1 MYHIWKI
8 SKIISS
14 ETRENKQAEMKPKVA
29 KRITTSQP
37 HPTTLPPPPTPTP
50 FHDLSANKLSRPKLV
65 RKRPQLVQSWVVFEQ
80 TTIFNGLLNTGTKLL
95 YTAEDTCLLRLW

>member
-14 ETRENKQAEMKPKVA
+14 ETRGNLTGRNETQSSETHHNISTP
-29 KRITTSQP
+29 P
-37 HPTTLPPPPTPTP
+37 DYPPPTPTP
-50 FHDLSANKLSRPKLV
+50 FYHLSANKLSRPKLV

-95 YTAEDTCLLRLW
+95 YTAEDTCL

>member
-14 ETRENKQAEMKPKVA
+14 ETRGNLTGRNETQSSEAHHN
-29 KRITTSQP
+29 ITTPPDS
-37 HPTTLPPPPTPTP
+37 PPP
-50 FHDLSANKLSRPKLV
+50 
-65 RKRPQLVQSWVVFEQ
+65 QLHS
-80 TTIFNGLLNTGTKLL
+80 TTGLLTTGTKLL

>member
-14 ETRENKQAEMKPKVA
+14 ETRGNKQAEMKPKVA

-37 HPTTLPPPPTPTP
+37 HPTTLPP
-50 FHDLSANKLSRPKLV
+50 RQ
-65 RKRPQLVQSWVVFEQ
+65 PQLHSMTFPQ
-80 TTIFNGLLNTGTKLL
+80 T
-95 YTAEDTCLLRLW
+95 R

>member
-14 ETRENKQAEMKPKVA
+14 ETRGNKQAEMKPKVA

-37 HPTTLPPPPTPTP
+37 HPTTL
-50 FHDLSANKLSRPKLV
+50 RQ
-65 RKRPQLVQSWVVFEQ
+65 PQLHSITFLQ
-80 TTIFNGLLNTGTKLL
+80 TS
-95 YTAEDTCLLRLW
+95 